1 MGCSFVMKV
10 IQTSTRNW
18 SRAVSMISARSM
30 PLSPPPAPPKTTLL
44 FLRLDS
50 AAVFLPVH
58 LSPPTLSQ
66 LKTQLREKFSSLAE
80 AKVSAI
86 QLPVCRNQWNYLLAQ
101 VGSVMHKTSK
111 GMTYVLDEAM
121 VDYIQPRTVFVIS
134 SEENDDGLIDLTL
147 AEQDM

>member
-1 MGCSFVMKV
+1 MCGILCMKF

-30 PLSPPPAPPKTTLL
+30 PLSPPPAPPKTTLI

-66 LKTQLREKFSSLAE
+66 LKTQLREKFSSLAD

-86 QLPVCRNQWNYLLAQ
+86 QVDTC
-101 VGSVMHKTSK
+101 SKTTSCFRSA
-111 GMTYVLDEAM
+111 L
-121 VDYIQPRTVFVIS
+121 
-134 SEENDDGLIDLTL
+134 
-147 AEQDM
+147 